1 MFIAAPIYYQ
11 AAQTKQKLIGVV
23 SIGKPNS
30 SVQPYIQRAE
40 DQ

>member
-11 AAQTKQKLIGVV
+11 VGQQQQLIGVV
-23 SIGKPNS
+23 SIGKPNI

-40 DQ
+40 IS